1 MKLSTYL
8 LIGGICASAL
18 GLALMLISGYA
29 SDPMSIYVTPPSFS
43 PSADNSSDSIIA
55 SVMDQTGDTIAIPVE
70 VITTP
75 AYNVKMTHT
84 TTATSSTSATTASS
98 TAPTVTSVPEPAAPL
113 PDLTVTRDAP
123 VSNFNVVAFS
133 ETRPTYRFKIENFK
147 GYAVRESPSVK
158 APKLIAD
165 EEWAKAVSMKRS
177 MHTLKVDIDIRRLTD
192 AYGPYFRARHFCPV
206 TIVVPKGWL
215 HGASVGTRTLYLDS
229 IQADKFVA
237 VSAGRITLNDCRFNQ
252 LNCMGRHLD
261 ELKFDNSTAV
271 NVDIAAIS
279 PRFLLTGTDSRSVA
293 TNIDISAVSSGSKAE
308 IRVNDLRIDRLRW
321 NPTNPNDNTQITVSS
336 QIPLNFIR

>member
-8 LIGGICASAL
+8 LIGGVCASAL
-18 GLALMLISGYA
+18 GLALMLASGYA
-29 SDPMSIYVTPPSFS
+29 SDPISINVTYPFAPH
-43 PSADNSSDSIIA
+43 ADNSADSIMAAAIGQ
-55 SVMDQTGDTIAIPVE
+55 SEDTIAIPVE
-70 VITTP
+70 TIPAPAHNAKQTTP
-75 AYNVKMTHT
+75 A
-84 TTATSSTSATTASS
+84 STPAVPTASS
-98 TAPTVTSVPEPAAPL
+98 ATPTVTSTPEPVAPL

-123 VSNFNVVAFS
+123 VSNFHVVAFS
-133 ETRPTYRFKIENFK
+133 ETRPTYRFKIQNFK
-147 GYAVRESPSVK
+147 GYAVRESSSVK

-165 EEWAKAVSMKRS
+165 EEWAKAVSMKMT

-229 IQADKFVA
+229 IRADKFVA
-237 VSAGRITLNDCRFNQ
+237 VSAGRITLNDCCFKQ

-261 ELKFDNSTAV
+261 ELKFDNSTAA

-293 TNIDISAVSSGSKAE
+293 NYIDISAVSTGSKAE

-321 NPTNPNDNTQITVSS
+321 NPTNPHDNTQITVSS
-336 QIPLNFIR
+336 QLPLNFIR